1 MKAVLLTVNFA
12 FMVTLIWA
20 ASVKKVSSFQGN
32 VCAITD
38 NECSDSKLRD
48 YHALLTK
55 SVSSLECNKQ
65 SLLIVLRQEISLQ
78 SLLDPSI
85 AAVSMSRVFHFRNS
99 TISR

>member
-1 MKAVLLTVNFA
+1 MSA
-12 FMVTLIWA
+12 
-20 ASVKKVSSFQGN
+20 
-32 VCAITD
+32 
-38 NECSDSKLRD
+38 CSDSKLRD

-85 AAVSMSRVFHFRNS
+85 AAVSFFLESFIFEIVRSPDKQGHRQIHLV
-99 TISR
+99 IYLI

>member
-1 MKAVLLTVNFA
+1 MSCMSTKGELVFRGMYARSQTMSAYF
-12 FMVTLIWA
+12 
-20 ASVKKVSSFQGN
+20 
-32 VCAITD
+32 
-38 NECSDSKLRD
+38 KLRD